1 MWSCDGLGTNT
12 FYGGTELDTTFPKPC
27 VAGSIPAG
35 ALGAVLSRPLRRP
48 RDRVAFVV
56 MDWAALRGIALFAEL
71 DESALKRIA
80 ALATEFD
87 APAGQVLAERGQPG
101 AGLLVIETG
110 EITVELPDGRL
121 NEYGPGEFFGEVSL
135 LTDEPR
141 TARVRSR
148 SAVRGIAISRSEFF
162 ELLDQEP
169 RIAVA
174 MLPVIARRLA
184 NAN

>member
-1 MWSCDGLGTNT
+1 QRRSTPSQNATRRVLNHVSQGRFL
-12 FYGGTELDTTFPKPC
+12 P
-27 VAGSIPAG
+27 G

-110 EITVELPDGRL
+110 EITVEFPDGRL

-148 SAVRGIAISRSEFF
+148 SAGRGRSVEHTSELQSRG
-162 ELLDQEP
+162 
-169 RIAVA
+169 
-174 MLPVIARRLA
+174 
-184 NAN
+184 

>member
-12 FYGGTELDTTFPKPC
+12 STAAQNSTRRFLNRVSQVRFLP
-27 VAGSIPAG
+27 G

-80 ALATEFD
+80 ALEL
-87 APAGQVLAERGQPG
+87 LAERGQPG

-110 EITVELPDGRL
+110 EITVEFPDGRL